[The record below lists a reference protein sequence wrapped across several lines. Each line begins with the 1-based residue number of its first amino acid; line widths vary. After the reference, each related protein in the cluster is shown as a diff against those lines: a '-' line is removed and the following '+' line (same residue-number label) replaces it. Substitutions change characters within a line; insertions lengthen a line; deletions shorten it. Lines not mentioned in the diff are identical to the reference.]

1 MSSPIFQQYQQKPDF
16 MSMLNQLKQNPAA
29 MLASRY
35 NIPQGMTD
43 PNEILQYLLSTGQV
57 SQDQVNKIMQM
68 RNDPRFRQFINN

>member
-16 MSMLNQLKQNPAA
+16 MSMLAQLKQNPAA

-57 SQDQVNKIMQM
+57 SQGQVNQIMQM
-68 RNDPRFRQFINN
+68 RNDPRFQQFMHN